1 VTPGA
6 AAERPPTYSARG
18 RLLLLVGAAI
28 VLIACVV
35 PPLSV
40 VARRYEFAE
49 ALQFSL
55 LAIVVPV
62 FVVSGSPWCHLGLAG
77 RSPPKEEKVASTTA
91 LQAADALA
99 QSRKRHPEVLRSAAF
114 AVLFAVGVIIWRI
127 PPMVNALA
135 SHPWLL
141 AVEAITLLVVGIG
154 LWLELI
160 DSPPLKPRLSRPNRI
175 GLAALSMWTIWV
187 LAYLVGL
194 SHASWYH
201 GYAHVAGGGF
211 SLSADQ
217 QLTTGVMWF
226 ISGCAFIPVI
236 FWNLVRWLQSEE
248 SPDEELR
255 HLVRMERIRN
265 WPLDRG

>member
-1 VTPGA
+1 MTPGA
-6 AAERPPTYSARG
+6 APERPPTRSAIG

-28 VLIACVV
+28 VFILSLV
-35 PPLSV
+35 PPLSSL
-40 VARRYEFAE
+40 ARRYEFVE

-77 RSPPKEEKVASTTA
+77 RSPPEDNKVVTA
-91 LQAADALA
+91 RTLRAADALA
-99 QSRKRHPEVLRSAAF
+99 QNRRRHPEILRSAVF
-114 AVLFAVGVIIWRI
+114 ALLFVAGVIMWRI

-135 SHPWLL
+135 THPWLL
-141 AVEAITLLVVGIG
+141 AIEAVILPVVGVG

-160 DSPPLKPRLSRPNRI
+160 DSPPLKSRLSRPNRI
-175 GLAALSMWTIWV
+175 ALAALSMWTIWI

-201 GYAHVAGGGF
+201 GYAHIAGGGF

-217 QLTTGVMWF
+217 QLTTGVMWLV
-226 ISGCAFIPVI
+226 SGCAFIPVI

-255 HLVRMERIRN
+255 HLVRMERTRT